1 VKKEDLLQA
10 IFLQYIG
17 VRWSVFL
24 KGALKRFRKIG
35 GPWIDVRASVP
46 KVDKKRLGYYLGPV
60 QTKPSVQHKR
70 RSLFRQNYFL
80 SHLLDSEDQQIETLE
95 GEEEAEFEAQSVRRT
110 KQTAQAPSGGRGLGR
125 GGAKRHRKIAVVP
138 DPEESET
145 DTDEDDVKPVKNPMD
160 AKQQLLHILS
170 TEIAV
175 NTRTRGEIT
184 ALHTSFESWN
194 SLLPHATIRTVLSF
208 LGISSSW
215 LDFFTKFLEA
225 PLKFLDDDES
235 TAPRVRRRGTPASHV
250 LSEVFGEAVLFSL
263 DFAINQ
269 STKGKLLH
277 RLFDDM
283 WIWDPDHQVIV
294 SAWKTIQDFVSI
306 AGTSTLSKS
315 GTVRIARDKD
325 VTLPIDPS
333 LPEGEIR
340 WGFLRLSAQTGCFE
354 INQEMVDSHIDEL
367 RRQLQ
372 AKSNSI
378 FSFVQ
383 TWNTYAD
390 TFFTSNFGRPAN
402 CFGRNHVDL
411 MLATHTRIQREIFN
425 SAQTT
430 LSSSGGAN
438 STSVVEYLKS
448 VLEHR
453 FDVKDIPDAYLFFPV
468 ELGGLDLQSPFIS
481 ILQIRESILKDPS
494 TLLDTFEEA
503 ERDKYSRAKAAFE
516 KGEISEERYAL
527 EDPDWEPV
535 EKEDK
540 ERFMSFEEFTRWR
553 EEFCFGFNNELGFV
567 YDQLLQ
573 NPARQSL
580 DRDNARI
587 SSALSALNQQ
597 GNLRGILGD
606 WNRME
611 PYWKWVVMLYGPEV
625 VDRFGGLNIV
635 DPGLLPMGMVRL
647 FRDKRVNWQG

>member
-1 VKKEDLLQA
+1 MKKEDLLQA

-17 VRWSVFL
+17 VKWSVFF
-24 KGALKRFRKIG
+24 KGALKRIRRFG
-35 GPWIDVRASVP
+35 GPWIDVRADVP

-60 QTKPSVQHKR
+60 QTNPSVQHKR

-80 SHLLDSEDQQIETLE
+80 SHLLDAEEQQIETLE
-95 GEEEAEFEAQSVRRT
+95 GEEEAEFEAVSVVRT
-110 KQTAQAPSGGRGLGR
+110 KQTARVSTGGRALGR
-125 GGAKRHRKIAVVP
+125 GGAKRHRMVVVRP

-145 DTDEDDVKPVKNPMD
+145 DSDDDDLKPIKNPMD

-170 TEIAV
+170 TEVAI
-175 NTRTRGEIT
+175 NTRIHGEMT
-184 ALHTSFESWN
+184 ALHTSFDSWN

-208 LGISSSW
+208 LGVSSSW

-225 PLKFLDDDES
+225 PLKFLDDDDS
-235 TAPRVRRRGTPASHV
+235 ISPRIRRRGTPASHV
-250 LSEVFGEAVLFSL
+250 LSEVFGETVLFCL
-263 DFAINQ
+263 DFSINQ
-269 STKGKLLH
+269 STKGKLLY
-277 RLFDDM
+277 RLFDDL
-283 WIWDPDHQVIV
+283 WIWDSDHHVIV

-306 AGTSTLSKS
+306 TGTGPLSKS
-315 GTVRIARDKD
+315 GTVRIAGDKD

-333 LPEGEIR
+333 LPGGEIR

-367 RRQLQ
+367 RRQLG

-430 LSSSGGAN
+430 LSSGEGAN

-448 VLEHR
+448 VLEQR
-453 FDVKDIPDAYLFFPV
+453 FQVKDIPDAYLFFPV

-494 TLLDTFEEA
+494 TLLDSFEES
-503 ERDKYSRAKAAFE
+503 EREKYSRAKAAFE
-516 KGEISEERYAL
+516 KGEVAEQRYAL

-540 ERFMSFEEFTRWR
+540 EQFMSFDEFTRWR
-553 EEFCFGFNNELGFV
+553 EEFSFGFGNELCAV
-567 YDQLLQ
+567 YGKLLQ
-573 NPARQSL
+573 KPVQQSL
-580 DRDNARI
+580 DLDNARI
-587 SSALSALNQQ
+587 SSGLSALNQQ

-606 WNRME
+606 WNTME
-611 PYWKWVVMLYGPEV
+611 AYWKWVVMLYGPEV

-647 FRDKRVNWQG
+647 FRDKRVKWQG